1 MSRARAEHHGV
12 IARHTNPFLIAK
24 THPNGHFLGFMLILG
39 CFRGKS
45 GKNGVVCDHHPPA
58 PAAVENFLNL
68 WQCQNKFANT
78 CLGPRVRAEA
88 NGVVIGCVK
97 RIL

>member
-39 CFRGKS
+39 CFRGKI

-58 PAAVENFLNL
+58 PAAVENFLKL

-88 NGVVIGCVK
+88 NGVIIGCVK